1 MTRLRWKLLAAMV
14 TLVAVTIG
22 LSAVLAR
29 RVTHDQVHR
38 LLITRAPFRFDEVA
52 RALGDHHRTTGGWSG
67 IDAETVWQMPTTF
80 IGSPAQI
87 RDDLLARRA
96 RFGLS
101 YLVAA
106 ESALPA
112 LAEIVGAL

>member
-1 MTRLRWKLLAAMV
+1 
-14 TLVAVTIG
+14 
-22 LSAVLAR
+22 
-29 RVTHDQVHR
+29 
-38 LLITRAPFRFDEVA
+38 
-52 RALGDHHRTTGGWSG
+52 
-67 IDAETVWQMPTTF
+67 MPTTF

-106 ESALPA
+106 EDALPA